1 MTTPPVTDNYRIY
14 DRYDRYDGD
23 DGDWDKQRI
32 LFRSLVRFEQSLMQ
46 ERFGRQ
52 R

>member
-14 DRYDRYDGD
+14 DRYDRD

-32 LFRSLVRFEQSLMQ
+32 LFRSRAL
-46 ERFGRQ
+46 
-52 R
+52 